1 MSDTSTD
8 TSSRDVHVRST
19 HHPGLDGLRG
29 VAVVLVLVFHSG
41 LEWLP
46 GGFLGVSLFFTL
58 SGYLIVGLLLAEGER
73 TGRID
78 LRAFWSRRLRRLA
91 PASLMVI
98 AAVVG
103 LATWLS
109 TGVEADRVRGDA
121 VSSVAYVANWRF
133 ILEGQSYDQLFAA
146 PSPLQHLWSLAIEEQ
161 MYVVV
166 PVVVALVFARG
177 GGRRAVTAIFALATV
192 ASVIA
197 SMVTTRHDVVYYG
210 GHTRAAE
217 LLIGALLACVL
228 GRRWDGATK
237 SFART
242 WSIAGAVAVLCI
254 VWLSRVS
261 DVGSPWVYTGA
272 LAAFALL
279 SAVAVVGSIVPG
291 VTARVLG
298 WSPLVAVGKVS
309 YGLYLVHWPVIVWLN
324 EDRLGF
330 GGVALFAVQMAV
342 TGVIAFV
349 SHRFVEMPVRE
360 RRLLRRPST
369 AGATLIVS
377 IVVTIGLALA
387 FLPSVD
393 ATPDTSVEVLAT
405 IPRASTTVPVST
417 DEPVDT
423 VVDGS
428 GPMSVLVVG
437 DSTAENI
444 ARGLAD
450 VGDPDVG
457 VVSGGVLGCPL
468 LPASKVRDRVVG
480 EQDVTYCPD
489 VVRLVAEKASSVDV
503 VLVVVGIAN
512 QWDYLPTDGS
522 EWIEAGSPRHASE
535 LDALM
540 ERIQGDVVPLGVTT
554 LVLEAPAVR
563 DNPDLRGDDP
573 EAIAKWSEVMSG
585 WDRRWA
591 SVRIV
596 PYADLFSD
604 PYGDAGRAERP
615 DGVHLDRTFAADLA
629 RDSLIPRIRSAW
641 AVAQNDVAS
650 S

>member
-1 MSDTSTD
+1 MSALSTD
-8 TSSRDVHVRST
+8 TSSPEVHHRTT
-19 HHPGLDGLRG
+19 HHRGLDGLRG

-41 LEWLP
+41 LGWMP

-58 SGYLIVGLLLAEGER
+58 SGYLIVDLLLAEGER

-161 MYVVV
+161 MYLFV

-177 GGRRAVTAIFALATV
+177 GGRRVVAVILALASV

-210 GHTRAAE
+210 SHTRAAE

-228 GRRWDGATK
+228 GRRWDGA
-237 SFART
+237 SRLFARS
-242 WSIAGAVAVLCI
+242 WSSFGALALLVIVA
-254 VWLSRVS
+254 SARVS
-261 DVGSPWVYTGA
+261 DVGSPWVYSGS

-279 SAVAVVGSIVPG
+279 SAVAVTGSIVPG
-291 VTARVLG
+291 TTARVLG
-298 WSPLVAVGKVS
+298 WRPLASVGKVS
-309 YGLYLVHWPVIVWLN
+309 YGLYLVHWPVIVWMN
-324 EDRLGF
+324 EERLGF

-342 TGVIAFV
+342 TSVIAVV

-377 IVVTIGLALA
+377 IVVTVALA
-387 FLPSVD
+387 ITFLPSVD
-393 ATPDTSVEVLAT
+393 ATPDADVEVLTT
-405 IPRASTTVPVST
+405 IPRAGTSVPIAV
-417 DEPVDT
+417 DEPVGD
-423 VVDGS
+423 VFDGS

-444 ARGLAD
+444 ARALAD

-468 LPASKVRDRVVG
+468 VPATRVRDRVVG

-489 VVRLVAEKASSVDV
+489 VVRLVSDNAADVDV
-503 VLVVVGIAN
+503 ILVVVGIAN
-512 QWDYLPTDGS
+512 QWDYLPTSGS
-522 EWIEAGSPRHASE
+522 TWIEAGSSE
-535 LDALM
+535 HRVALDALM
-540 ERIQGDVVPLGVTT
+540 ERIQDRVAPLGVTT

-563 DNPDLRGDDP
+563 DNPDLLGDDP
-573 EAIAKWSEVMSG
+573 EAIAKWSEVMRG

-591 SVRIV
+591 SVRVV
-596 PYADLFSD
+596 PYADLLSD
-604 PYGDAGRAERP
+604 PYGETGRAERP
-615 DGVHLDRTFAADLA
+615 DGVHLDRAFAADIA
-629 RDSLIPRIRSAW
+629 RDPLLPRIRLAW
-641 AVAQNDVAS
+641 ATALSDVATG
-650 S
+650 

>member
-1 MSDTSTD
+1 MSALSTD
-8 TSSRDVHVRST
+8 TSSPEVHHRTT
-19 HHPGLDGLRG
+19 HHRGLDGLRG

-41 LEWLP
+41 LGWMP

-58 SGYLIVGLLLAEGER
+58 SGYLIVDLLLAEGER

-161 MYVVV
+161 MYLFV

-177 GGRRAVTAIFALATV
+177 GGRRVVAAILALASV

-210 GHTRAAE
+210 SHTRAAE

-228 GRRWDGATK
+228 GRRWDGA
-237 SFART
+237 SRLFARS
-242 WSIAGAVAVLCI
+242 WSSFGALALLVIVALA
-254 VWLSRVS
+254 RVS
-261 DVGSPWVYTGA
+261 DVGSPWVYSGS

-279 SAVAVVGSIVPG
+279 SAVAVTGSIVPG
-291 VTARVLG
+291 TTARVLG
-298 WSPLVAVGKVS
+298 WRPLASVGKVS
-309 YGLYLVHWPVIVWLN
+309 YGLYLVHWPVIVWMN

-342 TGVIAFV
+342 TAVIAVV

-369 AGATLIVS
+369 AGATLTVS
-377 IVVTIGLALA
+377 IVVTVALA
-387 FLPSVD
+387 ITFLPSVD
-393 ATPDTSVEVLAT
+393 ATPDADVEVLTT
-405 IPRASTTVPVST
+405 IPRVGTSAPIAV
-417 DEPVDT
+417 DEPVGD
-423 VVDGS
+423 VFDGS

-444 ARGLAD
+444 ARALAD

-468 LPASKVRDRVVG
+468 VPASRVRDRVVG

-489 VVRLVAEKASSVDV
+489 VVRLVSDNATNVDV
-503 VLVVVGIAN
+503 ILVVVGIAN
-512 QWDYLPTDGS
+512 QWDYLPTSGS
-522 EWIEAGSPRHASE
+522 TWIEAGSSE
-535 LDALM
+535 HRVALNALM
-540 ERIQGDVVPLGVTT
+540 ERVQDRVAPLGVTT

-563 DNPDLRGDDP
+563 DNPDLLGDDP
-573 EAIAKWSEVMSG
+573 EAIAKWSEVMRD

-591 SVRIV
+591 SVRVV
-596 PYADLFSD
+596 PYADLLSD
-604 PYGDAGRAERP
+604 PYGEAGRAERP
-615 DGVHLDRTFAADLA
+615 DGVHLDRAFAADIA
-629 RDSLIPRIRSAW
+629 RDTLLPRIRLAW
-641 AVAQNDVAS
+641 ATALSDMATG
-650 S
+650 

>member
-1 MSDTSTD
+1 
-8 TSSRDVHVRST
+8 
-19 HHPGLDGLRG
+19 
-29 VAVVLVLVFHSG
+29 
-41 LEWLP
+41 LP

-58 SGYLIVGLLLAEGER
+58 SGYLIVDLLLVEGER

-98 AAVVG
+98 VAVVG

-161 MYVVV
+161 MYLFV
-166 PVVVALVFARG
+166 PVLVALVFACG
-177 GGRRAVTAIFALATV
+177 GGRRVVAVILALASV
-192 ASVIA
+192 ASVLA
-197 SMVTTRHDVVYYG
+197 SVVTTRHDVVYYG
-210 GHTRAAE
+210 SHTRAAE

-228 GRRWDGATK
+228 GRRWDG
-237 SFART
+237 SSRVFARS
-242 WSIAGAVAVLCI
+242 WSVAGALSVFVIVALA
-254 VWLSRVS
+254 RVS
-261 DVGSPWVYTGA
+261 DVGSVWVYSGS

-279 SAVAVVGSIVPG
+279 SAVAVLGSIVPG
-291 VTARVLG
+291 PTARVLG
-298 WSPLVAVGKVS
+298 WRPLTEVGKVS
-309 YGLYLVHWPVIVWLN
+309 YGLYLVHWPVIVWMN

-330 GGVALFAVQMAV
+330 GGVALFAMQMAV
-342 TGVIAFV
+342 TAAIAVV
-349 SHRFVEMPVRE
+349 SHRFIEMPVRE
-360 RRLLRRPST
+360 RRLLRGPST

-377 IVVTIGLALA
+377 IVVTVALA
-387 FLPSVD
+387 VTFLPSVD
-393 ATPDTSVEVLAT
+393 ATPDSGVEVLST
-405 IPRASTTVPVST
+405 VPRSTTSVPNTGV
-417 DEPVDT
+417 EPVDD
-423 VVDGS
+423 VFDGS

-444 ARGLAD
+444 ARALAD

-468 LPASKVRDRVVG
+468 LPASRVRDRVVG

-489 VVRLVAEKASSVDV
+489 VVRLVADNAANVDV

-512 QWDYLPTDGS
+512 QWDYLPPGESNWVD
-522 EWIEAGSPRHASE
+522 AGSSE
-535 LDALM
+535 HRRALDVLM
-540 ERIQGDVVPLGVTT
+540 ERIQDVTAPLGVTT

-563 DNPDLRGDDP
+563 DNPDLLGDDP
-573 EAIAKWSEVMSG
+573 EAIAKWSEVMRD
-585 WDRRWA
+585 WDQRWA
-591 SVRIV
+591 SVRVV
-596 PYADLFSD
+596 PYADLLSD

-615 DGVHLDRTFAADLA
+615 DGVHLDRAFAADLA
-629 RDSLIPRIRSAW
+629 RDPLLPRIRLAWVSAL
-641 AVAQNDVAS
+641 NDVAS
-650 S
+650 G